1 MTWIETV
8 TKTQESC
15 VLNSCCK
22 TTQNFKLQRGARQ
35 RDAIFAYLL
44 FLVSKAFFYLI
55 TNNKLIEGLETCDHH
70 FQYSDSTTF
79 W

>member
-55 TNNKLIEGLETCDHH
+55 TCLETCDHH